1 MKGTTIMS
9 NIEASLESIDK
20 LIAEAKAMP
29 FSSKLLVDEE
39 ELSRLVED
47 IRLNMPVEITQAK
60 KIAQERRDIL
70 NDAEA
75 QAEEIIDKAR
85 QRADIMVE
93 EHQITKEAKSA
104 AEDIFR
110 QAKIESEE
118 LLAASKQKAE
128 DMTLKAEKWSN
139 DIRKNASAYVES
151 IIKDTDETLTNSV
164 NDIRRLRQS
173 IKGAL
178 GNTGVSA
185 RPEFKD

>member
-1 MKGTTIMS
+1 MS
-9 NIEASLESIDK
+9 NIESSLENIER

-39 ELSRLVED
+39 ELSKLIED
-47 IRLNMPVEITQAK
+47 IRLNMPTEITQAK

-104 AEDIFR
+104 AEGILQ
-110 QAKIESEE
+110 QARDEANHIRTEAKTRAREIT
-118 LLAASKQKAE
+118 
-128 DMTLKAEKWSN
+128 DRAEKWSN
-139 DIRKNASAYVES
+139 DIRKNASAYVEN
-151 IIKDTDETLTNSV
+151 IIRDTDETLTKSV
-164 NDIRRLRQS
+164 NDIRKLRQS
-173 IKGAL
+173 VKDALAHNGA
-178 GNTGVSA
+178 SSKP
-185 RPEFKD
+185 RFDD